1 MKKSLKLSTV
11 VISEIILLIQTQGG
25 RNIINY
31 QSFPSYKLDRFQCA
45 V

>member
-11 VISEIILLIQTQGG
+11 VISEIILLIQTHGG

-31 QSFPSYKLDRFQCA
+31 QSVPSCKLDSFQCA